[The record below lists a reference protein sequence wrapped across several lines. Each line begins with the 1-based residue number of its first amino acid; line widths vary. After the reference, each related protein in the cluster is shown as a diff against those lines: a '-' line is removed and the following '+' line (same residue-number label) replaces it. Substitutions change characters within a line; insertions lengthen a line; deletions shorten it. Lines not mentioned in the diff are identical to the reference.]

1 MNLFEGFR
9 VFVSRVREKNEQKK
23 KWKMWI
29 VDEESGNEFLV
40 SEETMWERIVFI
52 FLIWVKANYNNVKE
66 LKYYLEKILAS
77 E

>member
-1 MNLFEGFR
+1 
-9 VFVSRVREKNEQKK
+9 
-23 KWKMWI
+23 MWI
-29 VDEESGNEFLV
+29 VDEESANEFLV